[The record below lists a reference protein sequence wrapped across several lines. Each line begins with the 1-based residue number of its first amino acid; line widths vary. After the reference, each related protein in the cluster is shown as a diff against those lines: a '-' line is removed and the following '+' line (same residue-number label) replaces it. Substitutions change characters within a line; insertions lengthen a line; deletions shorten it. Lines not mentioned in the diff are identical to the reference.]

1 MKSVLIGWRL
11 IVGLT
16 LLVIEATPID
26 LNLKKFIRLET
37 ILTDQQLAEVKEQMK
52 ATTGVGRYWKY
63 KYNLFRKYNARFC
76 ACGEVGTTVAIFQT
90 EGATIKE
97 IYCSECI
104 RKEKHLKTPEIN
116 VNNFDQY
123 FRAGKD
129 YGEVLEE
136 RRKEASS
143 IIGQAKS

>member
-1 MKSVLIGWRL
+1 
-11 IVGLT
+11 
-16 LLVIEATPID
+16 
-26 LNLKKFIRLET
+26 
-37 ILTDQQLAEVKEQMK
+37 MK

-76 ACGEVGTTVAIFQT
+76 ACGEIGATVAIFQT

-104 RKEKHLKTPEIN
+104 GKEKRLKTPEIN

-123 FRAGKD
+123 FRAGNACKVIAHSGD
-129 YGEVLEE
+129 VCFWWRLLE
-136 RRKEASS
+136 AVFHNTSTNFC
-143 IIGQAKS
+143 